1 MAKDDFGFAAPDS
14 SSRAGREVPAPHG
27 HLVAESEDV
36 GGVSTRGENVAAGLA
51 LDEVLNGIVAGAQ
64 GAKRR
69 MVPGHVIKATSRTA
83 D

>member
-14 SSRAGREVPAPHG
+14 SNRAGGAVPAPHG
-27 HLVAESEDV
+27 HLVAESKDV